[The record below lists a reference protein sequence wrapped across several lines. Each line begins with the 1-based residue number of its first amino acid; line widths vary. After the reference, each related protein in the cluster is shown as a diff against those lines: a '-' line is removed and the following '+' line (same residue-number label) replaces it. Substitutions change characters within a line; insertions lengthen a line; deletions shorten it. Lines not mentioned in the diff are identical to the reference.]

1 MPAHD
6 AIKLIQDGAGTH
18 FDPAVAAAAIR
29 LFDRGE
35 LNVDAMPS
43 EILRVPPPREPA

>member
-1 MPAHD
+1 MPANE

-18 FDPAVAAAAIR
+18 FDPAVAAAALR

-35 LNVDAMPS
+35 LNVEAMPS
-43 EILRVPPPREPA
+43 QIMKVPPALEK